1 MVERQRR
8 DLDREA
14 GMLVSPILRLGSLVR
29 RRSGFARKTLSTSAS
44 GFSSRSAINPSES
57 IQMPGDPKVP
67 DTRFQRAGSRILY
80 SSLGPRDEGWLLNR
94 QLSRACRRGEFKQR
108 ADRRYV
114 ALFAGEVYGAGIGG
128 HGSLIDK
135 ARRGIPQTLY
145 IFKGQGTTYC
155 RVYHRSQG

>member
-1 MVERQRR
+1 MTIIGKTIAILPVLGAILLGAAGLAGNGGER
-8 DLDREA
+8 LLAAEA
-14 GMLVSPILRLGSLVR
+14 AYIDP
-29 RRSGFARKTLSTSAS
+29 SAL
-44 GFSSRSAINPSES
+44 IP
-57 IQMPGDPKVP
+57 MPTDPKVP
-67 DTRFQRAGSRILY
+67 NTKIQRRGSRILY
-80 SSLGPRDEGWLLNR
+80 RSLEPRDEGWLLNR

-114 ALFAGEVYGAGIGG
+114 ALFAAEVYGAGVGG

-135 ARRGIPQTLY
+135 GRRGVPQTLY